1 MRLIHGDDT
10 DVAWHEVPRAV
21 SVEFS
26 QALLEAGYDVELTLL
41 EDATTAP
48 FSFPDRTRFMS
59 LSGRRCNQRA
69 VVVTL
74 RSPTALTT

>member
-48 FSFPDRTRFMS
+48 FSFPSYNRMLWMTG
-59 LSGRRCNQRA
+59 SG
-69 VVVTL
+69 
-74 RSPTALTT
+74 